1 MDISLGRIVWFLSN
15 LEVLDFVGCCNI
27 MNIGFFLCVWGLLKL
42 KDLNFWSCWY
52 ILDIGIVYFV
62 GFNVS
67 LVCGN
72 KNLIILCL

>member
-1 MDISLGRIVWFLSN
+1 MDMSFGWIVCFLSN

-27 MNIGFFLCVWGLLKL
+27 INIGFLFCVWGLFKFMY
-42 KDLNFWSCWY
+42 LNFWSCWY
-52 ILDIGIVYFV
+52 IFDIGIVYFV
-62 GFNVS
+62 GLNVS